1 MKTQIINDRI
11 TDISNELSCLAN
23 TIRTAEQEMRSQD
36 IPFLK
41 VTKRKR
47 SFI

>member
-11 TDISNELSCLAN
+11 TDITDELASLAN
-23 TIRTAEQEMRSQD
+23 TVRTAEQEMRSKD

-41 VTKRKR
+41 VTKPQRLK
-47 SFI
+47 